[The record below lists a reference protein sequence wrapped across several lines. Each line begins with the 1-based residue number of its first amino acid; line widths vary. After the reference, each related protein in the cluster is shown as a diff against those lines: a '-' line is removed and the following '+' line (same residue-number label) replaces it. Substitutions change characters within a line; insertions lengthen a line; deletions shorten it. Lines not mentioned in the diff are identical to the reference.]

1 MSTATRATAAPDPQ
15 AGRPSFSERLRALR
29 NLPPFLREIW
39 RTSRPLTITTLG
51 LRLVRAL
58 LPVAMLYLGKLII
71 DEAIRLV
78 GTGVVGDGFAQAWS
92 TGQLD
97 HLALLLAAELGLAIL
112 SDLLGRTVSYC
123 DQVLSEMFANAAS
136 VRLMEHEATL
146 DLEDFEDPELQDRLD
161 RARRQTMGRM
171 NLMGQLFGQAQ
182 DIITIVSFSAGL
194 LVYAP

>member
-1 MSTATRATAAPDPQ
+1 MSTATPATSATDPQ

-78 GTGVVGDGFAQAWS
+78 GTGVVGDGFAQAWG

-136 VRLMEHEATL
+136 VRLMEHAATL